1 MSKTPG
7 AGNQSRADTPHQGS
21 TNSYLHTELS
31 SLEMLLLSQF
41 HSNLIAG
48 SVWDL
53 GRRVRE
59 GWA

>member
-7 AGNQSRADTPHQGS
+7 ADNQSRADTPHQGS
-21 TNSYLHTELS
+21 TNSYLHIELS

-41 HSNLIAG
+41 HSGLIAR
-48 SVWDL
+48 SMWDP
-53 GRRVRE
+53 GGCVRE